1 MRRTMKSTTVK
12 AIALFVCIVFLG
24 VASRAIHVLLMKESP
39 SGDFSTHIIRSALKK
54 CYFSI
59 LDCKETIRLNDVKPF
74 DSSGEEIELLV
85 FPKGLGYGEYGTNV
99 LNKER
104 DFFQAISM
112 LFKANGKYL
121 HEEYMNIESDGFL
134 FGVDLKLSG
143 YQIKILGDD
152 NSYFKCSK
160 DSRFLVT
167 QIDWNQVVTVELK
180 GCEKRDLTEFMQE
193 LNY

>member
-74 DSSGEEIELLV
+74 DYY
-85 FPKGLGYGEYGTNV
+85 K
-99 LNKER
+99 LN
-104 DFFQAISM
+104 
-112 LFKANGKYL
+112 
-121 HEEYMNIESDGFL
+121 
-134 FGVDLKLSG
+134 
-143 YQIKILGDD
+143 
-152 NSYFKCSK
+152 
-160 DSRFLVT
+160 
-167 QIDWNQVVTVELK
+167 
-180 GCEKRDLTEFMQE
+180 
-193 LNY
+193 NY